1 MVCFNNNGSKVIKLR
16 LKQVLTNP
24 SLFVSTGGGIG
35 LIPFAPGTFGSG
47 LGLCLYIF
55 FAHFSYPNINI
66 IIIFLLAI
74 FASLYVVH
82 KSIEIMG
89 IADHKEIVIDEILA
103 MMLVAHF
110 IPPDPIW
117 AIGAFCI
124 FRFFDIAK
132 PYPINLVDKK
142 MKNSV
147 GIILDDLIAA
157 AYSIILVILL
167 KYLLI

>member
-1 MVCFNNNGSKVIKLR
+1 MQLLKNG
-16 LKQVLTNP
+16 T
-24 SLFVSTGGGIG
+24 
-35 LIPFAPGTFGSG
+35 LIDGSG
-47 LGLCLYIF
+47 EPRKKIDILINGEFIKEIGSF
-55 FAHFSYPNINI
+55 PNINAV
-66 IIIFLLAI
+66 IIFILMTL
-74 FASLYVVH
+74 ASLLVVH
-82 KSIEIMG
+82 KSIEVMG
-89 IADHKEIVIDEILA
+89 NEDHKEIVIDEILA

-117 AIGAFCI
+117 AIGAFCV

-132 PYPINLVDKK
+132 PYPINLVDKN